1 MSAKILEWD
10 DKPQTN
16 KQTNKWINV
25 SEMVGWPT
33 ESDISLVLFF
43 NYVHLTF
50 FLVLFLFICSAVLLL
65 SLWSMYKKI
74 ACLNVGMEYDPKK
87 CKMCFWITRDV
98 ALYKFTRNTS
108 GLSLSLSLFLCQIH
122 SSTPANWIV
131 KMQCDNAY
139 KASLKKNKDYTRW
152 YI

>member
-50 FLVLFLFICSAVLLL
+50 FFSAFFIHMFGC
-65 SLWSMYKKI
+65 I
-74 ACLNVGMEYDPKK
+74 AS
-87 CKMCFWITRDV
+87 I
-98 ALYKFTRNTS
+98 
-108 GLSLSLSLFLCQIH
+108 
-122 SSTPANWIV
+122 IV
-131 KMQCDNAY
+131 IY
-139 KASLKKNKDYTRW
+139 V
-152 YI
+152 